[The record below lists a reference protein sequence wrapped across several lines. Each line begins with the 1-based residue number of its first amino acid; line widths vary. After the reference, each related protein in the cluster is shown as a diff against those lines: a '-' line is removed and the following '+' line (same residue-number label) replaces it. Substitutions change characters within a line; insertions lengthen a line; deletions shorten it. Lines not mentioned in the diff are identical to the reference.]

1 MGLRAL
7 GRVAGAELGKLGTLP
22 AVRWTVAGT
31 VGASALLSAA
41 VTNAALGRSG
51 TTETGAAEA
60 GAAETGAAGAVD
72 VAAAAL
78 QSVGLVQIGLVLLG
92 VLAVSSEYADG
103 QIAASLASVPDRT
116 LFLIGKTVAWL
127 GAALGTA
134 LLGVA
139 TSYGAAYLVVRLD
152 GAPARDGGE
161 VVRAHA
167 GAVGYL
173 VLIGLLAY
181 ATAFLLRNA
190 VATVATTLTLV
201 LLVSPYLARFGG
213 AARFLPD
220 IAGKQAFHLGSL
232 PPGALSPGTG
242 ILVLLGWCV
251 ALLLLA
257 GVTFRRRDA
266 G

>member
-51 TTETGAAEA
+51 MTEA

-92 VLAVSSEYADG
+92 ILAVSSEYADG
-103 QIAASLASVPDRT
+103 QIATSLASVPDRM

-251 ALLLLA
+251 ALLLLT

>member
-22 AVRWTVAGT
+22 AVRWTVVGT
-31 VGASALLSAA
+31 VGAAALLSAA
-41 VTNAALGRSG
+41 MTNAAVGRAG
-51 TTETGAAEA
+51 AAETGTVEA
-60 GAAETGAAGAVD
+60 GAAETGAVD

-78 QSVGLVQIGLVLLG
+78 QPVGLVQIGLVLLG
-92 VLAVSSEYADG
+92 ILAVSSEYVDG
-103 QIAASLASVPDRT
+103 QIATSLTGVPDRM
-116 LFLIGKTVAWL
+116 LFLTGKTVAWL

-139 TSYGAAYLVVRLD
+139 TSYGTAWLVVRLD
-152 GAPARDGGE
+152 GAPVGNDDE
-161 VVRAHA
+161 VVRAYA

-181 ATAFLLRNA
+181 ATAVLLRNA

-213 AARFLPD
+213 VARFLPD
-220 IAGKQAFHLGSL
+220 VAGKQAFHLGPL

-257 GVTFRRRDA
+257 AVTFRRRDA